1 MKYFKAIIILYAGL
15 FLLRTAISAEET
27 PHVNVVTITGAIGPI
42 TIRVIGN
49 AIKAAEK
56 DGAQALIIQL
66 DTPGG
71 LSESTWDIN
80 REILASNVPVVM
92 YIAPPGSRAGSAGVY
107 ITYACHIAAMAPQTN
122 IGSAHP
128 VGIGGQ
134 IDSVMGEKV
143 TNDAV
148 AKIKTLANK
157 RGRNIEWAE
166 KAVRESASITEY
178 EALEMNVIN
187 YVAKDI
193 DELLEKIDG
202 DTVEVVSGKVVLNTK
217 GAKVNTKDIGFA
229 NKILNVIS
237 NPNIAYI
244 LLTLGM
250 MGLYFEFSNPGAIF
264 PGVIGGICLIM
275 AFFAMQTLPINY
287 AGLALM
293 ILAVILFILEL
304 KVVSHGLLAIGGTI
318 SLLLGSLMLI
328 DSDVPY
334 LRVSLSVIIPTVIVT
349 VAFFLFAIYFALKA
363 QKRKVVTGEAGIVG
377 ERGEVKD
384 MKNGKG
390 MVYVHGEYWKAEAA
404 EDYPPGTPVKVV
416 KVDGMILKVEK
427 I

>member
-1 MKYFKAIIILYAGL
+1 MSYFKAIIILYAGL
-15 FLLRTAISAEET
+15 FLAQTAVSAEET
-27 PHVNVVTITGAIGPI
+27 PHVNMVTVTGAIGPI
-42 TIRVIGN
+42 TIRVIGH
-49 AIKAAEK
+49 AIEAAEK
-56 DGAQALIIQL
+56 DGAQALLIQL

-134 IDSVMGEKV
+134 VDSIMGEKI

-187 YVAKDI
+187 YIAKDI

-363 QKRKVVTGEAGIVG
+363 QKRKVVTGESGIVG
-377 ERGEVKD
+377 ERGEVKE

-390 MVYVHGEYWKAEAA
+390 MVFVMGEYWKAEAA

-416 KVDGMILKVEK
+416 KVDGLILRVEK

>member
-1 MKYFKAIIILYAGL
+1 MKYFKAIIVLYAGL
-15 FLLRTAISAEET
+15 SLLGIAAFADET
-27 PHVNVVTITGAIGPI
+27 PHVNLVTINGAIGPV
-42 TIRVIGN
+42 TIRVLTH
-49 AIKAAEK
+49 AIAAAEN

-80 REILASNVPVVM
+80 RAILASNVPVVM

-128 VGIGGQ
+128 VGVGGQ
-134 IDSVMGEKV
+134 IDSIMGQKV

-157 RGRNIEWAE
+157 RARNIEWAE

-178 EALEMNVIN
+178 EALQMNVVN
-187 YVAKDI
+187 YIANNIED
-193 DELLEKIDG
+193 LLDKIDG
-202 DTVEVVSGKVVLNTK
+202 DTVEVVSGKVVLHTK
-217 GAKVNTKDIGFA
+217 GVKVNNIEIGIS

-304 KVVSHGLLAIGGTI
+304 KVTSHGVLAIGGTI

-328 DSDVPY
+328 DSDLPY
-334 LRVSLSVIIPTVIVT
+334 MRVSLAVIIPTVIVT
-349 VAFFLFAIYFALKA
+349 AAFFLFAIYFALKA
-363 QKRKVVTGEAGIVG
+363 QKRRVVTGEAGIIG
-377 ERGEVKD
+377 EIGEIKEMKD
-384 MKNGKG
+384 GKG
-390 MVYVHGEYWKAEAA
+390 IVFVHGENWKAEAN
-404 EDYPPGTPVKVV
+404 EDLPSGTAVRVV
-416 KVDGMILKVEK
+416 QVDSMTLKVEK
-427 I
+427 A

>member
-1 MKYFKAIIILYAGL
+1 MKYLQKLIVFVFGLTFFAGMAL
-15 FLLRTAISAEET
+15 ADEPT
-27 PHVNVVTITGAIGPI
+27 HVDLVTINGAIGPV
-42 TIRVIGN
+42 TIRVLTN
-49 AIKAAEK
+49 AINKAEN
-56 DGAQALIIQL
+56 DSAQALIIQL

-80 REILASNVPVVM
+80 RAILASNVPVVM

-128 VGIGGQ
+128 VGMGGQ
-134 IDSVMGEKV
+134 IDSIMGQKV

-178 EALEMNVIN
+178 EALDMKVIN
-187 YVAKDI
+187 YIANNMD
-193 DELLEKIDG
+193 DLLDKIDG
-202 DTVEVVSGKVVLNTK
+202 DTVDIVSGKLVLHTK
-217 GAKVNTKDIGFA
+217 GAKVKDIEPSMSD
-229 NKILNVIS
+229 KLLNVIS

-250 MGLYFEFSNPGAIF
+250 MGLYFEFSNPGAIV
-264 PGVIGGICLIM
+264 PGIVGGICLIL

-293 ILAVILFILEL
+293 ILAVILFLLEL
-304 KVVSHGLLAIGGTI
+304 KIASHGILAVGGTI
-318 SLLLGSLMLI
+318 SLFLGSLMLI

-334 LRVSLSVIIPTVIVT
+334 MRVSLAVIIPTVIAT
-349 VAFFLFAIYFALKA
+349 VAFFMFAIYFALKA

-377 ERGEVKD
+377 LIGEVKEMTD
-384 MKNGKG
+384 GRGK
-390 MVYVHGEYWKAEAA
+390 VFVHGEFWKAEAA
-404 EDYPPGTPVKVV
+404 ENLPIGTKVKIVQV
-416 KVDGMILKVEK
+416 NGMILKVEK

>member
-1 MKYFKAIIILYAGL
+1 MKYFKAIIGLYACLGL
-15 FLLRTAISAEET
+15 FGIAAMADET
-27 PHVNVVTITGAIGPI
+27 PHVNLITINGAIGPV

-49 AIKAAEK
+49 AIEAAEK
-56 DGAQALIIQL
+56 DSAQALIIQL

-107 ITYACHIAAMAPQTN
+107 ITYACHLAVMAPQTN

-128 VGIGGQ
+128 VGVGGQ
-134 IDSVMGEKV
+134 IDSIMGEKI

-187 YVAKDI
+187 YIAKDI
-193 DELLEKIDG
+193 DELLDKIDG
-202 DTVEVVSGKVVLNTK
+202 DTVDLVSGKVVLNTK
-217 GAKVNTKDIGFA
+217 GAKVNSKDIGLS

-304 KVVSHGLLAIGGTI
+304 KIVSHGLLAIGGTI

-334 LRVSLSVIIPTVIVT
+334 MRVSLSVIIPTVLVT
-349 VAFFLFAIYFALKA
+349 VGFFLFAIYFALKA
-363 QKRKVVTGEAGIVG
+363 QKRKVVTGEAGIIG
-377 ERGEVKD
+377 EIGEIKEMKD
-384 MKNGKG
+384 GKG
-390 MVYVHGEYWKAEAA
+390 IVFVHGENWKAEAA
-404 EDYPPGTPVKVV
+404 EDLSPGTAVRIVKVYS
-416 KVDGMILKVEK
+416 MTLKVEK
-427 I
+427 V